1 MKYRRA
7 SVIALLACVFVAGGS
22 IQARSVVSL
31 PTVNSVEE
39 ALKLMD
45 AFEGEAENFRIAIP
59 EQLFDIVG
67 ANEAAITDHALSR
80 GWVSDGFMRI
90 LSYRVYRFKTAGSRP
105 TSCCSRSPKDGLR
118 LNSSVRGPE

>member
-7 SVIALLACVFVAGGS
+7 SVIALLACVFVATGS

-67 ANEAAITDHALSR
+67 ANEAATR
-80 GWVSDGFMRI
+80 
-90 LSYRVYRFKTAGSRP
+90 SRP
-105 TSCCSRSPKDGLR
+105 PAIAASAPTRMSDLLICRVVLGS
-118 LNSSVRGPE
+118 